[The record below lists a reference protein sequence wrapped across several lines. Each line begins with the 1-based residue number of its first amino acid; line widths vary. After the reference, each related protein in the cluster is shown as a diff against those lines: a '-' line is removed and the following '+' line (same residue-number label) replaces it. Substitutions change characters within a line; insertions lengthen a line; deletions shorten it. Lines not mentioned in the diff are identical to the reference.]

1 MLESTT
7 VKAKILMIG
16 ENLVHSSWNWLYRRG
31 RTRKGSFDEAL
42 YPKNE
47 AVEGKKKLRRGN

>member
-1 MLESTT
+1 
-7 VKAKILMIG
+7 MIG